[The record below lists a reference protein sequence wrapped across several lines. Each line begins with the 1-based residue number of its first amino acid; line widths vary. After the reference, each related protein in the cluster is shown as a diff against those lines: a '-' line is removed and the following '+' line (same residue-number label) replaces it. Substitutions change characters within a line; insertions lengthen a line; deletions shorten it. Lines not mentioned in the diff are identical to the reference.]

1 MNKGRFLNLSFF
13 LGVMTNQ
20 LEESFQSL
28 NSNQQELIGIDTL
41 FYLAAKVESFLKLGP
56 TKYAH
61 EDAFGYPDHT
71 YSERHLKYIEKVSKQ
86 LLNGM
91 GLSSITPIE
100 IHRSAVASKFLTT
113 FHFKI
118 YSKEYS
124 DNDDESLSFLA
135 RASHIV
141 DKRNLSLYFKI
152 NREE

>member
-1 MNKGRFLNLSFF
+1 M
-13 LGVMTNQ
+13 MNQ

-41 FYLAAKVESFLKLGP
+41 FYLAVKVESFLKLGP
-56 TKYAH
+56 TRYAL

-71 YSERHLKYIEKVSKQ
+71 YSERHLQHITKVSQQ
-86 LLNGM
+86 LILGM
-91 GLSSITPIE
+91 GLTLKNPIE
-100 IHRSAVASKFLTT
+100 IFRSGVASKFLTT

-124 DNDDESLSFLA
+124 DNDDESLSFLV